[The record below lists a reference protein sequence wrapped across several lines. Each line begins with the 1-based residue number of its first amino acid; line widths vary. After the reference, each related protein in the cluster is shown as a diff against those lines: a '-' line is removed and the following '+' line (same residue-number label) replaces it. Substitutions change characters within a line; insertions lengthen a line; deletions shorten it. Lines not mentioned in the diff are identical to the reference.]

1 MFKFLATLFIVIPAV
16 EIFIL
21 FQFGSMFGAFNTFLI
36 VITTGILGAALAQRE
51 GIAVINNIQTDLSTN
66 KLPANEMISALLVFG
81 GGLLLLTPGF
91 ITDIVG
97 LTMILPFTRFLYIS
111 LFKDLFKKG
120 VINGNVQVFTSNS
133 FNRQSQTKSENPG
146 HIDEVIEAEFKKKD

>member
-1 MFKFLATLFIVIPAV
+1 MFKFLAMLFIVVPAI

-21 FQFGSMFGAFNTFLI
+21 FQFGSAFGAFNTFLI
-36 VITTGILGAALAQRE
+36 VIITGILGAALAQRE

-97 LTMILPFTRFLYIS
+97 LSMILPFTRVLYIS

-120 VINGNVQVFTSNS
+120 VINGNVHVFTSNS
-133 FNRQSQTKSENPG
+133 FKSQTQPQSEHPE